1 MFPVSLKTKITTPR
15 LAEPVDWYRDL
26 LGMTVAEHWDEP
38 GDRGCIL
45 ALGEGRAEA
54 FLEIYEGPAGDS
66 FGNLGLQF
74 RLADVDAFPIP
85 DEPRFAH
92 RGPVDRPW
100 GSRYLFLID
109 PNGIS
114 VVLFSGGAL

>member
-1 MFPVSLKTKITTPR
+1 MVPASLKTKITTPR
-15 LAEPVDWYRDL
+15 LVETVDWYRDL
-26 LGMTVAEHWDEP
+26 LGMTVAEQWGES

-54 FLEIYEGPAGDS
+54 FLEIYEGPAGDG
-66 FGNLGLQF
+66 FGNLSLQF
-74 RLADVDAFPIP
+74 RLTDIDAFASP
-85 DEPRFAH
+85 DEPRFAC

-100 GSRYLFLID
+100 GSRYLFFID

-114 VVLFSGGAL
+114 VVLFSGSGL